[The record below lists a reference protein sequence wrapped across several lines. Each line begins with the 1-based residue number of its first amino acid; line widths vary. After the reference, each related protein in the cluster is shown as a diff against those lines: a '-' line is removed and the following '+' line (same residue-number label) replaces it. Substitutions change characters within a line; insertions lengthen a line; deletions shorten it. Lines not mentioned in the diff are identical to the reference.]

1 MSRATGRDCRFCAE
15 VLRDSVREVIDN
27 RTNTIAAY
35 LGVEKTHLNRFSF
48 GGIIVIGH
56 PGRLRIGKGKR
67 SEEGCRV
74 KNHAG
79 DRQVWPGHCQINK

>member
-15 VLRDSVREVIDN
+15 VLRHSVREVIDN

-35 LGVEKTHLNRFSF
+35 LGVEKTDLNRFSF

-56 PGRLRIGKGKR
+56 PGGFALAKVNALRKAV
-67 SEEGCRV
+67 E
-74 KNHAG
+74 
-79 DRQVWPGHCQINK
+79 